1 MKTFVIILVSIIG
14 LLALVS
20 AVAAVIAY
28 FAYNAVFGKR
38 CDGDEKLKYFSH
50 EDFEGLKAAPVE
62 FENDKGVTLRGAIY
76 AKTGLQ
82 TPEALIIFSHGMG
95 GGHRSYMT
103 EINTFAQNGFA
114 VLAYDNTG
122 TFASDGDKLGSFCQ
136 GPSDLISA
144 IKFARSH
151 KALGNMKI
159 LLAGHSWGGYS
170 VCQALGNED
179 VKVEG
184 AVTFGAPD
192 SGYQVIGAA
201 MGEKLAFLTPLFKL
215 AFRLFEGKRA
225 MVHSAQ
231 ALANAEPTPVLLLHG
246 KEDHI
251 VPPAVSAAENAKDLP
266 HVKSVIFDSRYH
278 NVYQTIE
285 SETYMNETFAKIN
298 ATKKNKN
305 ASEEEINACY
315 DIDYELITR
324 EDPAMMNTVVM
335 FMKKCIAR

>member
-1 MKTFVIILVSIIG
+1 MIAFLIILLCLVAGIAG
-14 LLALVS
+14 L
-20 AVAAVIAY
+20 AY
-28 FAYNAVFGKR
+28 FAYSQVFGKR
-38 CDGDEKLKYFSH
+38 CDGDERLKYFSH

-62 FENDKGVTLRGAIY
+62 FENDKGETLRGAIY
-76 AKTGLQ
+76 AKSGLQ
-82 TPEALIIFSHGMG
+82 MPEALIIFSHGMG

-122 TFASDGDKLGSFCQ
+122 TFASDGNKLGGFCQ
-136 GPSDLISA
+136 GPSDLVSA
-144 IKFARSH
+144 INFARSH

-184 AVTFGAPD
+184 AVAFGAPE

-201 MGEKLAFLTPLFKL
+201 MGEKLAFLTPVFKL
-215 AFRLFEGKRA
+215 AFRIFEGKRA
-225 MVHSAQ
+225 MVLSSQ

-246 KEDHI
+246 DKDFI
-251 VPPAVSAAENAKDLP
+251 VPTEVSVAENAKDLP
-266 HVKSVIFDSRYH
+266 HVNSVILKSRCH

-285 SETYMNETFAKIN
+285 SEFYMNKVFSDIKAI
-298 ATKKNKN
+298 KKNKN

-324 EDPAMMNTVVM
+324 EDPSIMNAVIM
-335 FMKKCIAR
+335 FMKKCIER

>member
-1 MKTFVIILVSIIG
+1 MIAILIIL
-14 LLALVS
+14 LCLV
-20 AVAAVIAY
+20 AGVAGFAY
-28 FAYNAVFGKR
+28 FAYNQVFGKR
-38 CDGDEKLKYFSH
+38 CDGDERLKYFSH
-50 EDFEGLKAAPVE
+50 EDFDGLKAAPVE
-62 FENDKGVTLRGAIY
+62 FENDKGDTLRGAIY
-76 AKTGLQ
+76 AKSGLQ
-82 TPEALIIFSHGMG
+82 MPEALIIFSHGMG

-122 TFASDGDKLGSFCQ
+122 TFASDGNKLGSFCQ
-136 GPSDLISA
+136 GPSDLVSA

-151 KALGNMKI
+151 KALGNMKM

-201 MGEKLAFLTPLFKL
+201 MGEKLAFLMPVFKL
-215 AFRLFEGKRA
+215 AFRILEGERA
-225 MVHSAQ
+225 MVLSSQ

-246 KEDHI
+246 KEDHL

-278 NVYQTIE
+278 NVYQTID
-285 SETYMNETFAKIN
+285 SEIYMNETFAKIN

-324 EDPAMMNTVVM
+324 EDPSIMNAVIK
-335 FMKKCIAR
+335 FMKKCIER

>member
-1 MKTFVIILVSIIG
+1 MKTFFIILAVIIG
-14 LLALVS
+14 LLILIGGAT
-20 AVAAVIAY
+20 AVLAY

-38 CDGDEKLKYFSH
+38 CDGDERLKIFTH
-50 EDFEGLKAAPVE
+50 EDFEGLKAAPVK
-62 FENDKGVTLRGAIY
+62 FENDKGDTLRGAIY
-76 AKTGLQ
+76 AKAGLQ
-82 TPEALIIFSHGMG
+82 SPEALVIFSHGMG
-95 GGHRSYMT
+95 GGHKNYMT

-122 TFASDGDKLGSFCQ
+122 TFASDGNKLGSFCQ
-136 GPSDLISA
+136 GPSDLVSA

-151 KALGNMKI
+151 KSLGNMKI

-170 VCQALGNED
+170 VCQALGNKD
-179 VKVEG
+179 VKVDG

-201 MGEKLAFLTPLFKL
+201 MGKKLSFLMPVFKL
-215 AFRLFEGKRA
+215 AFRILEGKRA
-225 MVHSAQ
+225 MVHSSQ
-231 ALANAEPTPVLLLHG
+231 ALAKAENTPVLLLHG
-246 KEDHI
+246 KEDRI

-266 HVKSVIFDSRYH
+266 HVRSVIFDSRYH

-285 SETYMNETFAKIN
+285 SEIYMNKTFAKIN

-335 FMKKCIAR
+335 FMKKCIER

>member
-1 MKTFVIILVSIIG
+1 MKAVIIILLVIFV
-14 LLALVS
+14 LLS
-20 AVAAVIAY
+20 VAAVLAY
-28 FAYNAVFGKR
+28 LAYNAVFGKR
-38 CDGDEKLKYFSH
+38 CDGDERLKYFSN

-62 FENDKGVTLRGAIY
+62 FQNDKGVTLRGAIY
-76 AKTGLQ
+76 AKAGLQ
-82 TPEALIIFSHGMG
+82 MPEALIIFSHGMG

-122 TFASDGDKLGSFCQ
+122 TFASDGDKLGSFSQ
-136 GPSDLISA
+136 GPSDLLSA

-151 KALGNMKI
+151 KTLGNMKI

-170 VCQALGNED
+170 VCQALGNEE
-179 VKVEG
+179 VKVDG

-201 MGEKLAFLTPLFKL
+201 MGEKLAFLMPVFKL
-215 AFRLFEGKRA
+215 AFRILEGERA
-225 MVHSAQ
+225 MVHSSQ
-231 ALANAEPTPVLLLHG
+231 ALVNAEPTPVLLLHG
-246 KEDHI
+246 KEDHL

-266 HVKSVIFDSRYH
+266 HVKSVVFESRYH
-278 NVYQTIE
+278 NVYQTID
-285 SETYMNETFAKIN
+285 SEIYMNETFAKIN

-324 EDPAMMNTVVM
+324 EDPSIMNAVIM
-335 FMKKCIAR
+335 FMKKCIE

>member
-1 MKTFVIILVSIIG
+1 MKAVIIILLIIFV
-14 LLALVS
+14 LLS
-20 AVAAVIAY
+20 VAAVLAY
-28 FAYNAVFGKR
+28 LAYNAVFGKR
-38 CDGDEKLKYFSH
+38 CDGDERLKYFSH

-76 AKTGLQ
+76 AKAGLQ
-82 TPEALIIFSHGMG
+82 MPEALIIFSHGMG

-122 TFASDGDKLGSFCQ
+122 TFASDGDKLGGFSQ
-136 GPSDLISA
+136 GPSDLVSA

-201 MGEKLAFLTPLFKL
+201 MGEKLAFLMPVFKL
-215 AFRLFEGKRA
+215 AFRILEGERA
-225 MVHSAQ
+225 MVHSSQ
-231 ALANAEPTPVLLLHG
+231 ALVNAEPTPVLLLHG
-246 KEDHI
+246 KEDHL

-266 HVKSVIFDSRYH
+266 HVKSVIFESRYH
-278 NVYQTIE
+278 NVYQTID
-285 SETYMNETFAKIN
+285 SEIYMNETFAKIN

-324 EDPAMMNTVVM
+324 EDPSIMNAVIM
-335 FMKKCIAR
+335 FMKKCIER

>member
-1 MKTFVIILVSIIG
+1 MIAFLIILLCLVAGIAG
-14 LLALVS
+14 L
-20 AVAAVIAY
+20 AY
-28 FAYNAVFGKR
+28 FAYNQVFGKR
-38 CDGDEKLKYFSH
+38 CDGDERLKYFSH
-50 EDFEGLKAAPVE
+50 EDFDGLKAAPVE
-62 FENDKGVTLRGAIY
+62 FENDKGDTLRGAIY
-76 AKTGLQ
+76 AKSGLQ
-82 TPEALIIFSHGMG
+82 MPEALIIFSHGMG

-122 TFASDGDKLGSFCQ
+122 TFASDGNKLGGFCQ
-136 GPSDLISA
+136 GPSDLVSA
-144 IKFARSH
+144 INFARSH

-184 AVTFGAPD
+184 AVTFGAPE

-201 MGEKLAFLTPLFKL
+201 MGEKLAFLTPVFKL
-215 AFRLFEGKRA
+215 AFRIFEGERA
-225 MVHSAQ
+225 MVLSSQ

-246 KEDHI
+246 KNDHL

-285 SETYMNETFAKIN
+285 SEIYMNETFAKIN

-324 EDPAMMNTVVM
+324 EDPSIMNAVIM
-335 FMKKCIAR
+335 FMKKCIER

>member
-1 MKTFVIILVSIIG
+1 MIAFLIILLCLVASIAG
-14 LLALVS
+14 L
-20 AVAAVIAY
+20 AY
-28 FAYNAVFGKR
+28 FAYSQVFGKR
-38 CDGDEKLKYFSH
+38 CDGDERLKYFSH

-62 FENDKGVTLRGAIY
+62 FENDKGETLRGAIY
-76 AKTGLQ
+76 AKAGLQ
-82 TPEALIIFSHGMG
+82 IPEALIIFSHGMG

-122 TFASDGDKLGSFCQ
+122 TFASDGNKLGGFSQ
-136 GPSDLISA
+136 GPSDLVSA
-144 IKFARSH
+144 IKFAHSH

-184 AVTFGAPD
+184 AVTFGAPE

-201 MGEKLAFLTPLFKL
+201 MGEKLAFLTPIFKL
-215 AFRLFEGKRA
+215 AFRIFEGERA
-225 MVHSAQ
+225 MVLSSQ
-231 ALANAEPTPVLLLHG
+231 ALANAEPTPVLMLHG
-246 KEDHI
+246 KNDHL

-285 SETYMNETFAKIN
+285 SEIYMNETFAKIN

-324 EDPAMMNTVVM
+324 EDPSIMNAVIM
-335 FMKKCIAR
+335 FMKKCIER